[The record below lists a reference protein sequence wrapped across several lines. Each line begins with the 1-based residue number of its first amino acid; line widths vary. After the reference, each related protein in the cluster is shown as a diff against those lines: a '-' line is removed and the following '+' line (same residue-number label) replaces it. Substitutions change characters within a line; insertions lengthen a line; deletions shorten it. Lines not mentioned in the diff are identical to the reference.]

1 MVFFTKL
8 MINDLKNIV
17 RDRLLIVGC
26 VVGPLSFIIIC
37 RSIIPWISKNVY
49 PLEPFYSFLY
59 MMMTIFMPMVFGFV
73 ISFLIMDERDEN
85 LLTVL
90 RVMPISRT
98 NYLAYRLFFISFISF
113 IFNLFFPFLTGLI
126 DISLL
131 DYLPTAILFTLF
143 TPLIALIINNV
154 ANNKIQ
160 AFALFK
166 TAGSVFL
173 LPLFAFFIA
182 DNWKYI
188 LGVIPNFWTFMALD
202 KLLKTGNQ
210 DYLHIGIGCVF
221 HIVLLALLMYQ
232 FNKKY

>member
-8 MINDLKNIV
+8 MINDLKNIS
-17 RDRLLIVGC
+17 RDRLLVVGC
-26 VVGPLSFIIIC
+26 FLSPIIFIILC
-37 RSIIPWISKNVY
+37 RLIIPWISKNVY
-49 PLEPFYSFLY
+49 PLEPFYQILY
-59 MMMTIFMPMVFGFV
+59 MMMAIMMPMVFGFV

-98 NYLAYRLFFISFISF
+98 SYLVYRLFFISFISF
-113 IFNLFFPFLTGLI
+113 IFILFFPLLTGLI
-126 DISLL
+126 DISML
-131 DYLPTAILFTLF
+131 DYLPTAVLFTLF
-143 TPLIALIINNV
+143 TPLIALIINNL

-166 TAGSVFL
+166 TAGSVFI
-173 LPLFAFFIA
+173 LPLFAFFVT
-182 DNWKYI
+182 DNWRYI

-202 KLLKTGNQ
+202 KLLETGSQ
-210 DYLHIGIGCVF
+210 DYLHLGIGYTF
-221 HIVLLALLMYQ
+221 HIVLLILLMYQ